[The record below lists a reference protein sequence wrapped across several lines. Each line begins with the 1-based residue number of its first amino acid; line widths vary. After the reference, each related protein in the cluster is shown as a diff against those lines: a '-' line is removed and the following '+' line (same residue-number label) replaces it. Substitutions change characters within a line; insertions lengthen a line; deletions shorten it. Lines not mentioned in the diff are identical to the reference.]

1 MRHLL
6 QVCGVSS
13 LAFFLSLSLSI
24 VETKSQ
30 DRIHLR
36 HTLQLPITNHLGTN
50 LVRFKEIIEQESGGR
65 ITFEV
70 FDKAQL
76 YKDNE
81 VIDAVSS
88 GKIEMGTVALNKF
101 DSMIPAVNIFGQPFL
116 FNSDTLVREATRPTS
131 AIREPID
138 NAIRAVVGV
147 EPLWWQPYGTEVIF
161 SKNGLSVAS
170 PAAVQGKRV
179 RVLSEA
185 GKQFMGL
192 CGAEGIL
199 VSGSKQKEAYETGK
213 VDMGFT
219 GITGVDSRELWQVSD
234 TVTKTHHSV
243 IEFVVII
250 NGKIWRSLSESD
262 RQLITNAS
270 LKVEEELRESY
281 AAIEETAYKFA
292 TEKEMRIVEL
302 GPNDV
307 ADWRV
312 CSADMLF
319 DFLNTAG
326 ELGQRMMDAYGKL
339 RMDPCCNE
347 GPAGIF
353 TRR

>member
-1 MRHLL
+1 MRRLFEY
-6 QVCGVSS
+6 CGVGF
-13 LAFFLSLSLSI
+13 LALFVAVSVAPVEARAQQSI
-24 VETKSQ
+24 K
-30 DRIHLR
+30 LR

-50 LVRFKEIIEQESGGR
+50 LVRFKEIVEQQSGGR
-65 ITFEV
+65 ITIEI

-101 DSMIPAVNIFGQPFL
+101 DHVIPAVNIFGQPFL
-116 FNSDTLVREATRPTS
+116 FNSDTLVREATKPSS

-147 EPLWWQPYGTEVIF
+147 EPLWWQPYGTNVIF
-161 SKNGLSVAS
+161 SKDGLSVAS
-170 PAAVQGKRV
+170 PAAVRGKRV
-179 RVLSEA
+179 RVLSQA

-192 CGAEGIL
+192 CGAEGVLI
-199 VSGSKQKEAYETGK
+199 SGSKQKEAYETGN

-250 NGKIWRSLSESD
+250 NGKIWRSFSEGD
-262 RQLITNAS
+262 RQIITNAART
-270 LKVEEELRESY
+270 VEEELRESY
-281 AAIEETAYKFA
+281 AAVEEAAYKFA
-292 TEKEMRIVEL
+292 VEKEMKIVEL
-302 GPNDV
+302 GPNEV

-319 DFLNTAG
+319 DFLDVAG

-339 RMDPCCNE
+339 RMDPCCSE